1 MATLADVAAL
11 EKLAS
16 KSGRFVGVA
25 YFMCVSGYL
34 GI

>member
-16 KSGRFVGVA
+16 KSGRFVGVTYYCA
-25 YFMCVSGYL
+25 YL